1 MKLSNFI
8 DFLNQVNTLK
18 FKLPNGDI
26 VPLHFHI
33 TEIGII
39 DKKYIDCGGTV
50 RNEKKISFQLW
61 EANDFEHRLSPKK
74 LLDIIEKAKSQI
86 EITDET
92 VEIEYQNDT
101 IGKYELGFD
110 GEYFLLINTL
120 TDCLAKDKCG
130 IPEEKLK
137 VNLSELNKT
146 KENNCCTPGSGCC

>member
-18 FKLPNGDI
+18 FKLPNGDL

>member
-8 DFLNQVNTLK
+8 DFLSQVNTLK
-18 FKLPNGDI
+18 FKLPNGDF

-61 EANDFEHRLSPKK
+61 EANDFEHRLTPKK
-74 LLDIIEKAKSQI
+74 LLAIIEKAKSQI